1 MLPSE
6 RRPLTG
12 NCALP
17 TRTDPSTALPL
28 DTSRSVIVSRDSVL
42 VDSKRFVLD
51 FWKPTESGSYLHP
64 TSNHPP
70 QVIRGI
76 PYSPITSHL
85 LINPH
90 ISKSSQTTT
99 QGTDQNWLRQE
110 YCLHKLQQSSRHAT
124 NNGKKDIANETYKL
138 ITPFNQNT
146 NWKAM
151 QSRLNVEYSK
161 IVSHYTEPSASSN
174 PKHAA
179 LLQNKLTVIV
189 NSNEPTV
196 GSHFSKYIKIPR
208 SERPPNYVLSVSD

>member
-6 RRPLTG
+6 RCPLTG

-76 PYSPITSHL
+76 PYSQFLRLRRISSSIPIFQKAAKRLRKELIKTGYDKNIVYTSYNRVL
-85 LINPH
+85 
-90 ISKSSQTTT
+90 
-99 QGTDQNWLRQE
+99 
-110 YCLHKLQQSSRHAT
+110 
-124 NNGKKDIANETYKL
+124 
-138 ITPFNQNT
+138 
-146 NWKAM
+146 AM
-151 QSRLNVEYSK
+151 QPT
-161 IVSHYTEPSASSN
+161 TEKRTLPM
-174 PKHAA
+174 
-179 LLQNKLTVIV
+179 KLT
-189 NSNEPTV
+189 N
-196 GSHFSKYIKIPR
+196 
-208 SERPPNYVLSVSD
+208 